1 MSGPT
6 TPRPAASR
14 WDTAALRAGA
24 SVSLVFAVPP
34 SILAV
39 LLANSTIPDGARLIL
54 YLIPAG
60 GFIVG
65 GGCAAWVQRVGMPLM
80 HGLVAAGATYAA
92 AQAVLIVVELL
103 TGDSVDWFN
112 VIFQLTVVLGAGLIG
127 GFLGGRLRARGM
139 VPSQERAER

>member
-1 MSGPT
+1 MSPPSS
-6 TPRPAASR
+6 PRPAASR

-24 SVSLVFAVPP
+24 SVSLVFAVPA
-34 SILAV
+34 AV
-39 LLANSTIPDGARLIL
+39 LARLVADSAGPGIIPLL
-54 YLIPAG
+54 YLVFIG

>member
-1 MSGPT
+1 MSPPSS
-6 TPRPAASR
+6 PRPAASI
-14 WDTAALRAGA
+14 WDTAARRAGA
-24 SVSLVFAVPP
+24 SVSLVFAVPA
-34 SILAV
+34 AV
-39 LLANSTIPDGARLIL
+39 IARLVADSAGPGIIPLL
-54 YLIPAG
+54 YLVFIG

-103 TGDSVDWFN
+103 TGDPVDWFN
-112 VIFQLTVVLGAGLIG
+112 VIFQLTVVLGAGFIG

>member
-1 MSGPT
+1 MSPPSS
-6 TPRPAASR
+6 PRPAASR

-24 SVSLVFAVPP
+24 SVSLVFAVPV
-34 SILAV
+34 AV
-39 LLANSTIPDGARLIL
+39 IARLVADSAGPGIIPLL
-54 YLIPAG
+54 YLVFIG

>member
-1 MSGPT
+1 MSPPSS
-6 TPRPAASR
+6 PRPAASR

-24 SVSLVFAVPP
+24 SVSLVFAVPA
-34 SILAV
+34 AV
-39 LLANSTIPDGARLIL
+39 IARLVADSAGPGIIPLL
-54 YLIPAG
+54 YLVFIG

-92 AQAVLIVVELL
+92 AQAVLILVELL

>member
-1 MSGPT
+1 MSPPSS
-6 TPRPAASR
+6 PRPAASR
-14 WDTAALRAGA
+14 WDSAALRAGA
-24 SVSLVFAVPP
+24 SVSLVFAVPA
-34 SILAV
+34 AV
-39 LLANSTIPDGARLIL
+39 IARLVADSAGPGIIPLL
-54 YLIPAG
+54 YLVFIG

-103 TGDSVDWFN
+103 TGDPVDWFN

>member
-1 MSGPT
+1 MSP
-6 TPRPAASR
+6 PSSPLPAASR

-24 SVSLVFAVPP
+24 SVSLVFAVPA
-34 SILAV
+34 AV
-39 LLANSTIPDGARLIL
+39 IARLFVDSAGPGIIPLL
-54 YLIPAG
+54 YLIFIG

-139 VPSQERAER
+139 VPSHERAER

>member
-1 MSGPT
+1 MT
-6 TPRPAASR
+6 DTPPRR

-24 SVSLVFAVPP
+24 SVSLVFAVPA
-34 SILAV
+34 AV
-39 LLANSTIPDGARLIL
+39 IARLVADSAGPGIIPLL
-54 YLIPAG
+54 YLVFIG

-103 TGDSVDWFN
+103 TGDPVDWFN

>member
-1 MSGPT
+1 MSPPSS
-6 TPRPAASR
+6 PRPAASR
-14 WDTAALRAGA
+14 WDSAALRAGA
-24 SVSLVFAVPP
+24 SVSLVFAVPA
-34 SILAV
+34 AV
-39 LLANSTIPDGARLIL
+39 IARLVADSAGPGIIPLL
-54 YLIPAG
+54 YLVFIG

-139 VPSQERAER
+139 IPSQERAER

>member
-24 SVSLVFAVPP
+24 SVSLVFAVPA
-34 SILAV
+34 AV
-39 LLANSTIPDGARLIL
+39 IARLVADSAGPGIIPLL
-54 YLIPAG
+54 YLVFIG

-65 GGCAAWVQRVGMPLM
+65 GGCAAWVQKVGMPLM
-80 HGLVAAGATYAA
+80 HGLVAAGATYSA
-92 AQAVLIVVELL
+92 AQAVLILVELL

-112 VIFQLTVVLGAGLIG
+112 VIFQLTVVLGAGLVG

-139 VPSQERAER
+139 IPSQERAER

>member
-1 MSGPT
+1 MSPPSS
-6 TPRPAASR
+6 PRPAASR
-14 WDTAALRAGA
+14 WDAAALRAGA
-24 SVSLVFAVPP
+24 SVSLVFAVPA
-34 SILAV
+34 AV
-39 LLANSTIPDGARLIL
+39 IARLVADSAGPGIIPLL
-54 YLIPAG
+54 YLVFIG

>member
-1 MSGPT
+1 
-6 TPRPAASR
+6 
-14 WDTAALRAGA
+14 RAGA
-24 SVSLVFAVPP
+24 SVSLVFAVPA
-34 SILAV
+34 AV
-39 LLANSTIPDGARLIL
+39 IARLVADSAGPGIIPLL
-54 YLIPAG
+54 YLVFIG

-139 VPSQERAER
+139 IPSQERAER

>member
-1 MSGPT
+1 MSPPSS
-6 TPRPAASR
+6 PRPAASR

-24 SVSLVFAVPP
+24 SVSLVFAVPA
-34 SILAV
+34 AV
-39 LLANSTIPDGARLIL
+39 IARLVADSAGPGIIPLL
-54 YLIPAG
+54 YLVFIG

>member
-1 MSGPT
+1 MSPPSS
-6 TPRPAASR
+6 PRPAASR
-14 WDTAALRAGA
+14 WDSAALRAGA
-24 SVSLVFAVPP
+24 SVSLVFAVPA
-34 SILAV
+34 AV
-39 LLANSTIPDGARLIL
+39 IARLVADSAGPGVIPLL
-54 YLIPAG
+54 YLVFIG

>member
-1 MSGPT
+1 MT
-6 TPRPAASR
+6 DTPPRR

-24 SVSLVFAVPP
+24 SVSLVFAVPT
-34 SILAV
+34 AV
-39 LLANSTIPDGARLIL
+39 IARLVADSAGPGIIPLL
-54 YLIPAG
+54 YLVFIG

-103 TGDSVDWFN
+103 TGDPVDWFN

>member
-1 MSGPT
+1 MSPPSS
-6 TPRPAASR
+6 PRPAASR

-24 SVSLVFAVPP
+24 SVSLVFAVPA
-34 SILAV
+34 AV
-39 LLANSTIPDGARLIL
+39 IARLVSDSAGPGIIPLL
-54 YLIPAG
+54 YLVFIG

>member
-1 MSGPT
+1 MSPPSS
-6 TPRPAASR
+6 PRPAASR

-24 SVSLVFAVPP
+24 SVSLVFAVPA
-34 SILAV
+34 AV
-39 LLANSTIPDGARLIL
+39 IARLVADSAGPGIIPLL
-54 YLIPAG
+54 YLVFIG

-139 VPSQERAER
+139 VPSHERAER

>member
-1 MSGPT
+1 MSPPSS
-6 TPRPAASR
+6 PRPVASR

-24 SVSLVFAVPP
+24 SVSLVFAVPA
-34 SILAV
+34 AV
-39 LLANSTIPDGARLIL
+39 IARLVADSAGPGIIPLL
-54 YLIPAG
+54 YLVFIG

-103 TGDSVDWFN
+103 SGDPVDWFN

>member
-1 MSGPT
+1 MSPPSS
-6 TPRPAASR
+6 PRPAASR

-24 SVSLVFAVPP
+24 SVSLVFAVPA
-34 SILAV
+34 AV
-39 LLANSTIPDGARLIL
+39 IARLVADSAGPGIIPL
-54 YLIPAG
+54 IYLVFIG

>member
-1 MSGPT
+1 MSPPSS
-6 TPRPAASR
+6 PRPAASR
-14 WDTAALRAGA
+14 WDTAAFRAGA
-24 SVSLVFAVPP
+24 SVSLVFAVPA
-34 SILAV
+34 AV
-39 LLANSTIPDGARLIL
+39 IARLVADSAGPGIIPLL
-54 YLIPAG
+54 YLVFIG

>member
-1 MSGPT
+1 MSPPSS
-6 TPRPAASR
+6 PRPAASR
-14 WDTAALRAGA
+14 WDTAAFRAGA
-24 SVSLVFAVPP
+24 SVSLVFAVPA
-34 SILAV
+34 AV
-39 LLANSTIPDGARLIL
+39 IARLVADSAGPGIIPLL
-54 YLIPAG
+54 YLVFIG

-139 VPSQERAER
+139 VPSHERAER

>member
-1 MSGPT
+1 MSPPSS
-6 TPRPAASR
+6 PRPTASR
-14 WDTAALRAGA
+14 WDSAALRAGA
-24 SVSLVFAVPP
+24 SVSLVFAVPA
-34 SILAV
+34 AV
-39 LLANSTIPDGARLIL
+39 IARLVADSAGPGIIPLL
-54 YLIPAG
+54 YLVFIG

>member
-6 TPRPAASR
+6 TPRRAASR

-24 SVSLVFAVPP
+24 SVSLVFAVPA
-34 SILAV
+34 AV
-39 LLANSTIPDGARLIL
+39 IARLVADSAGPGIIPLL
-54 YLIPAG
+54 YLVFIG

>member
-24 SVSLVFAVPP
+24 SVSLVFAVPA
-34 SILAV
+34 AV
-39 LLANSTIPDGARLIL
+39 IARLVADSAGPGIIPLL
-54 YLIPAG
+54 YLVFIG

-80 HGLVAAGATYAA
+80 HGLVAAGATYSA
-92 AQAVLIVVELL
+92 AQAVLILVELL

-112 VIFQLTVVLGAGLIG
+112 VIFQLTMVLGAGLVG

-139 VPSQERAER
+139 IPSQERAER

>member
-1 MSGPT
+1 MSPPSS
-6 TPRPAASR
+6 PRPAASR

-24 SVSLVFAVPP
+24 SVSLVFAVPA
-34 SILAV
+34 AV
-39 LLANSTIPDGARLIL
+39 IARLVADSAGPGIIPLL
-54 YLIPAG
+54 YLVFIG

-112 VIFQLTVVLGAGLIG
+112 V
-127 GFLGGRLRARGM
+127 
-139 VPSQERAER
+139 

>member
-1 MSGPT
+1 MSPPSS
-6 TPRPAASR
+6 PRPAASR
-14 WDTAALRAGA
+14 WDSAALRAGA
-24 SVSLVFAVPP
+24 SVSLVFAVPA
-34 SILAV
+34 AV
-39 LLANSTIPDGARLIL
+39 IARLVADSAGPGIIPLL
-54 YLIPAG
+54 YLVFIG

-112 VIFQLTVVLGAGLIG
+112 VIFQLTVVLGAGLVG

>member
-1 MSGPT
+1 MSPPSS
-6 TPRPAASR
+6 PRPAASR
-14 WDTAALRAGA
+14 WDSAALRAGA
-24 SVSLVFAVPP
+24 SVSLVFAVPA
-34 SILAV
+34 AV
-39 LLANSTIPDGARLIL
+39 IARLVADSAGPGIIPLL
-54 YLIPAG
+54 YLVFIG

-80 HGLVAAGATYAA
+80 HGLVAAGATYTA

>member
-1 MSGPT
+1 MSPPSS
-6 TPRPAASR
+6 PRPAASR

-24 SVSLVFAVPP
+24 SVSLVFAVPA
-34 SILAV
+34 AV
-39 LLANSTIPDGARLIL
+39 IARLVADSAGPGIIPLL
-54 YLIPAG
+54 YLVFIG

-139 VPSQERAER
+139 LPSQERAER

>member
-1 MSGPT
+1 MSPPSS
-6 TPRPAASR
+6 PRPAASR

-24 SVSLVFAVPP
+24 SVSLVFAVPA
-34 SILAV
+34 AV
-39 LLANSTIPDGARLIL
+39 IARLVADSAGPGIIPLL
-54 YLIPAG
+54 YRVFIG

-139 VPSQERAER
+139 VPSHERAER

>member
-1 MSGPT
+1 MSPPSS
-6 TPRPAASR
+6 PRPAASR

-24 SVSLVFAVPP
+24 SVSLVFAVPA
-34 SILAV
+34 AV
-39 LLANSTIPDGARLIL
+39 IARLVADSAGPGIIPLL
-54 YLIPAG
+54 YLVFIG

-127 GFLGGRLRARGM
+127 GFLGGRLRARRM
-139 VPSQERAER
+139 LPSQERAER

>member
-1 MSGPT
+1 MSPPSS
-6 TPRPAASR
+6 PRPAASR

-24 SVSLVFAVPP
+24 SVSLVFAVPA
-34 SILAV
+34 AV
-39 LLANSTIPDGARLIL
+39 IARLVADSAGPGIIPLL
-54 YLIPAG
+54 YLIFIG

>member
-1 MSGPT
+1 MSPPSS
-6 TPRPAASR
+6 PRPAASR
-14 WDTAALRAGA
+14 WDSAALRAGA
-24 SVSLVFAVPP
+24 SVSLVFAVPA
-34 SILAV
+34 AV
-39 LLANSTIPDGARLIL
+39 IARLVADSAGPGIIPLL
-54 YLIPAG
+54 YLVFIG

>member
-24 SVSLVFAVPP
+24 SVSLVFAVPA
-34 SILAV
+34 AV
-39 LLANSTIPDGARLIL
+39 IARLVADSAGPGIIPLL
-54 YLIPAG
+54 YLVFIG

-80 HGLVAAGATYAA
+80 HGLVAAGATYSA
-92 AQAVLIVVELL
+92 AQTVLILIELL

-112 VIFQLTVVLGAGLIG
+112 VIFQLTVVLGAGLVG

-139 VPSQERAER
+139 IPSQERAER

>member
-1 MSGPT
+1 MT
-6 TPRPAASR
+6 DTPPRR

-24 SVSLVFAVPP
+24 SVSLVFAVPA
-34 SILAV
+34 AV
-39 LLANSTIPDGARLIL
+39 IARLVADSAGPGIIPLL
-54 YLIPAG
+54 YLVFIG

-139 VPSQERAER
+139 VPSHERAER

>member
-1 MSGPT
+1 MSPPSS
-6 TPRPAASR
+6 PRPAASR
-14 WDTAALRAGA
+14 WDSAALRAGA
-24 SVSLVFAVPP
+24 SVSLVFAVPA
-34 SILAV
+34 AV
-39 LLANSTIPDGARLIL
+39 IARLVADSAGPGIIPLL
-54 YLIPAG
+54 YLVFIG

-127 GFLGGRLRARGM
+127 GVLGGRLRARGM
-139 VPSQERAER
+139 LPSQERAER

>member
-1 MSGPT
+1 MSPPSS
-6 TPRPAASR
+6 PRPAASR

-24 SVSLVFAVPP
+24 SVSLVFALPA
-34 SILAV
+34 AV
-39 LLANSTIPDGARLIL
+39 IARLVADSAGPGIIPLL
-54 YLIPAG
+54 YLVFIG

>member
-1 MSGPT
+1 MSPPSS
-6 TPRPAASR
+6 PRPAASR

-24 SVSLVFAVPP
+24 SVSLVFAVPA
-34 SILAV
+34 AV
-39 LLANSTIPDGARLIL
+39 IARLVADSAGPGVIPLL
-54 YLIPAG
+54 YLVFIG

>member
-1 MSGPT
+1 MSPPSS
-6 TPRPAASR
+6 PRPAASR

-24 SVSLVFAVPP
+24 SVSLVFAVPA
-34 SILAV
+34 AV
-39 LLANSTIPDGARLIL
+39 IARLVADSAGPGIIPLL
-54 YLIPAG
+54 YLVFIG

-103 TGDSVDWFN
+103 TGDPVDWFN

>member
-1 MSGPT
+1 MT
-6 TPRPAASR
+6 DTPPRR

-24 SVSLVFAVPP
+24 SVSLVFAVPA
-34 SILAV
+34 AV
-39 LLANSTIPDGARLIL
+39 IARLVADSAGPGIIPLL
-54 YLIPAG
+54 YLVFIG

-103 TGDSVDWFN
+103 TGDPVDWFN

-127 GFLGGRLRARGM
+127 GLHGGPHPARGM
-139 VPSQERAER
+139 VPKHERAEP

>member
-1 MSGPT
+1 MSPPSS
-6 TPRPAASR
+6 PRPAASR
-14 WDTAALRAGA
+14 WDSAALRAGA
-24 SVSLVFAVPP
+24 SVSLVFAVPA
-34 SILAV
+34 AV
-39 LLANSTIPDGARLIL
+39 IARLVADSAGPGIIPLL
-54 YLIPAG
+54 YLVFIG

-139 VPSQERAER
+139 LPSQERAER